1 MNLLV
6 LPVLVPMVAAASS
19 LLLWKSVS
27 AQRLVA
33 LLGALGLALVNGMI
47 FARTQTG
54 EILVL
59 GFGNWPAPFGIA
71 FVADRLAGIML
82 LATGVIAVAVQI
94 YSFSGIDSDRESFG
108 FYPLTLILL
117 MGVSGAFLT
126 GDIFNLYVWFEVLLI
141 ASFVLMSL
149 GGERLQL
156 QGAVKYVTL
165 NLVSSALFLTALGL
179 LNGSLGTL
187 NMAHLSERVAEAG
200 DPGFTTAL
208 AVLFLVAFSI
218 KSALF
223 PLYGWL
229 PASYHTPPAAVSA
242 LFAGLLTKVGVY
254 ALIRTFTLIFT
265 QDPGFTHQ
273 LVLLPLAAMTIL
285 AGGMGFWV
293 QHDMRRAFAFAIVA
307 SVGVALVG
315 LAMTGIPGSEAAR
328 TLALAGALAYVFQTM
343 LVKAQLFLMAGIVR
357 RAMGSCDLRT
367 IGGLAAT
374 APWLAAMAMIGLLAF
389 AGVPPLSGFAPKVAV
404 LRASLDLQQG
414 WVAACILA
422 GSVLALAGV
431 ARIWSEAFWK
441 KPLHRPDESEQD
453 QPANALARIVPV
465 TGLALCIVALGLGA
479 GPVFDAAEAAARQ
492 LLDPSTYIRAVLGG
506 GP

>member
-1 MNLLV
+1 
-6 LPVLVPMVAAASS
+6 
-19 LLLWKSVS
+19 
-27 AQRLVA
+27 
-33 LLGALGLALVNGMI
+33 
-47 FARTQTG
+47 
-54 EILVL
+54 
-59 GFGNWPAPFGIA
+59 
-71 FVADRLAGIML
+71 
-82 LATGVIAVAVQI
+82 
-94 YSFSGIDSDRESFG
+94 
-108 FYPLTLILL
+108 
-117 MGVSGAFLT
+117 
-126 GDIFNLYVWFEVLLI
+126 
-141 ASFVLMSL
+141 
-149 GGERLQL
+149 
-156 QGAVKYVTL
+156 

-187 NMAHLSERVAEAG
+187 NMAHLAERVATAN
-200 DPGFTTAL
+200 DPGFITA
-208 AVLFLVAFSI
+208 VSILFLVAFSI

-343 LVKAQLFLMAGIVR
+343 LVKTQLFLMAGIVR

-374 APWLAAMAMIGLLAF
+374 APWLAAMAMIGLMAF

-479 GPVFDAAEAAARQ
+479 GPVFDAAESAARQ
-492 LLDPSTYIRAVLGG
+492 LLDPSAYIRAVLGG